1 MGEKLNQEMMES
13 IDNYGSR
20 IRTLKDFVTAVRT
33 RPGMYIGPIGNAGFL
48 NMIREIFQNCIDQ
61 IMDSESPCNWFSL
74 SYDERTNEI
83 ICQDNGLG
91 FPFND
96 IIRILTTQH
105 TSKNFDK
112 KKGEYSSGM
121 NGVGAKIVNALSEVF
136 IVESYHYSG
145 KAVRVEFEKGYPKFK
160 DPKSITNKD
169 KLQGAKVMFI
179 PDREVMGDLS
189 LEWRTVY
196 TLVKHIM
203 SLTPIGSQ
211 MDFTAIDIN
220 GKKFTENIV
229 NKDGIITDI
238 IMKVKHPIIKPIVVG
253 LDDGIHKIECAFCYD
268 SGDEINGPDDNEN
281 VTSFCN
287 FCPTKEGT
295 HVDGCIE
302 GITRW
307 FVQYM
312 NNIYLINQ
320 KSKSKIKVNSN
331 DIKTGLNVM
340 ISAAHLEPIFTGQ
353 AKEILSNPDM
363 TGFAKEVIMKGLD
376 NWSKSNPQD
385 LSRLSKF
392 FKDIAEIRQNSEA
405 KKAKVVTKYQ
415 QNTLSGLPSKY
426 IRPLGKD
433 NIELIIVEGDS
444 ALGTVET
451 GRDPQTQGLFP
462 IRGKI
467 INAFKTTKANFFEN
481 AEVQAINQIM
491 FRKEYKKGF
500 TVEECLVSKI
510 IFMADADID
519 GAHISALLLR
529 MFVMY
534 YPQLIEAGMV
544 YKAIPPLYAINTT
557 NKNKKYFTDQVD
569 IIRYIQKLF
578 LQKYQITTL
587 KKEKLDNKSITILF
601 MKNVDYIYHLER
613 LANTYAVNPY
623 LIEMVLIHYVENKN
637 KINIPKLQKEI
648 KSVFRFMD
656 VQKEKNIIIIKGTIE
671 KSNLIIMNDKF
682 MNDCYHVLDL
692 MNSNT
697 HLKYLVNGELNTI
710 YQIMQLYNKSTPS
723 SVQRFKGLGEMD
735 KEELAESTLYPG
747 SDRTL
752 IRYTLE
758 DAKDEINAIR
768 EYESDSKKILS
779 QIGLVTRDDLLD

>member
-1 MGEKLNQEMMES
+1 MSEKLNQEMMES

-33 RPGMYIGPIGNAGFL
+33 RPGMYIGCLGNPGFL
-48 NMIREIFQNCIDQ
+48 NMIREIFQNCVDQ
-61 IMDSESPCNWFSL
+61 IIDPESPCNWFSL
-74 SYDERTNEI
+74 SYDERTNEVTCI
-83 ICQDNGLG
+83 DNGLG

-112 KKGEYSSGM
+112 KKGQYSSGM
-121 NGVGAKIVNALSEVF
+121 NGVGAKIVNALSEQFV
-136 IVESYHYSG
+136 VESYHYSG
-145 KAVRVEFEKGYPKFK
+145 KAVRVEFEKGYSKFK
-160 DPKSITNKD
+160 EPKAIPNKE
-169 KLQGAKVMFI
+169 KLQGAKVTFI
-179 PDREVMGDLS
+179 PDTEIMGDLS
-189 LEWRTVY
+189 LEWKTVY
-196 TLVKHIM
+196 ILVKHIM

-211 MDFTAIDIN
+211 MEFTAIDIN

-238 IMKVKHPIIKPIVVG
+238 IMKVKHPIIKPIVVS

-268 SGDEINGPDDNEN
+268 AGDEINGPDDSEN

-307 FVQYM
+307 FTQYM

-340 ISAAHLEPIFTGQ
+340 ISAAHLEPVFTGQ

-363 TGFAKEVIMKGLD
+363 VGFAKEVVMKGLD
-376 NWSKSNPQD
+376 DWAKSNPQD

-444 ALGTVET
+444 ALGTVQT
-451 GRDPQTQGLFP
+451 GRDPKTQGLFP

-491 FRKEYKKGF
+491 FRKEYKKGL
-500 TVEECLVSKI
+500 TVEECHVSKI
-510 IFMADADID
+510 IFMADADVD

-544 YKAIPPLYAINTT
+544 YKAIPPLYAIGPSD
-557 NKNKKYFTDQVD
+557 KRKYFTEQID
-569 IIRYIQKLF
+569 IVRYIQKIF
-578 LQKYQITTL
+578 LQTYQMASL
-587 KKEKLDNKSITILF
+587 KKEKLQNKDVTVFF
-601 MKNVDYIYHLER
+601 MKNADYIYHLER
-613 LANTYAVNPY
+613 LSNTYAVNPY
-623 LIEMVLIHYVENKN
+623 LMEMVLIHYVENGN
-637 KINIPKLQKEI
+637 KVNISKLQKEI

-656 VQKEKNIIIIKGTIE
+656 VSKDKNTIIIKGTIE

-682 MNDCYHVLDL
+682 MNDCFHVLDI
-692 MNSNT
+692 MSSNIS
-697 HLKYLVNGELNTI
+697 LKYLINGEIKTI
-710 YQIMQLYNKSTPS
+710 YQIMQLYAKSTPKNI
-723 SVQRFKGLGEMD
+723 QRYKGLGEMD

-752 IRYTLE
+752 VRYTLE